1 MTMKKTCNYTKQ
13 NNELGGFLVE
23 VLITSIALA
32 LDV

>member
-1 MTMKKTCNYTKQ
+1 MKKTCKYTKQ
-13 NNELGGFLVE
+13 NNELGGLIVE